1 MNLELEVK
9 MTKLNVIVILIKFSI
24 LNKNMISSGMNFS
37 FYHLIFY
44 LAVLYIPPHIL
55 SGL

>member
-1 MNLELEVK
+1 MYIK

-24 LNKNMISSGMNFS
+24 LNKNMISSGMNSS

-44 LAVLYIPPHIL
+44 FAVLFIPPHIL